1 MSGKSREISF
11 PKKFKDI
18 FKPSRYKVYYGGRG
32 SGKSWSA
39 AKALILMAIEGQKRI
54 LCTRE
59 FQNSLKDSV
68 LTLLS
73 DQIEAMGLSREFRVT
88 DKKITCIPTGS
99 EFIFK
104 GLKGNVQSVKSTEGV
119 DICWVEEAQTVS
131 KSSWEVLIPTI
142 RKPGSEIWVTM
153 NPDQADDP
161 TYVRFISNTPPD
173 TIIELVN
180 YYDNNNLPE
189 ELRKEAEY
197 LKRVDHDAYM
207 NVWEGQCTMRSDAQV
222 LNGKWRIDRF
232 DMDTF
237 GNKIAGPRFLP
248 DGPYYGADWG
258 FAKDPT
264 TLVRCWI
271 WENKLWIDY
280 EAFAVGCDII
290 DTPELFNKVP
300 DANRRKIRADCARPE
315 TISHM
320 RRKGFDIEGAP
331 KWSGSVEDGVAYLRS
346 FEEIIIH
353 ERCKHAI
360 EEARL
365 WSYKEDPL
373 TGDILPKLVDKHN
386 HIWDAVRYALSP
398 MIQAGRGGMDYGSWL

>member
-1 MSGKSREISF
+1 MSGKSVTISF

-39 AKALILMAIEGQKRI
+39 AKALILISLESQKRV

-73 DQIEAMGLSREFRVT
+73 DQINAMGLASQFKIT
-88 DKKITCIPTGS
+88 DKKITCTPTGS

-104 GLKGNVQSVKSTEGV
+104 GLKGNIQSVKSTEGV

-131 KSSWEVLIPTI
+131 KTSWEVLIPTI
-142 RKPGSEIWVTM
+142 RKPGSEIWVTL
-153 NPDQADDP
+153 NPDQAEDP
-161 TYVRFISNTPPD
+161 TYVRFIANTPPD

-232 DMDTF
+232 DMETF
-237 GNKIAGPRFLP
+237 
-248 DGPYYGADWG
+248 
-258 FAKDPT
+258 
-264 TLVRCWI
+264 
-271 WENKLWIDY
+271 
-280 EAFAVGCDII
+280 
-290 DTPELFNKVP
+290 
-300 DANRRKIRADCARPE
+300 
-315 TISHM
+315 
-320 RRKGFDIEGAP
+320 
-331 KWSGSVEDGVAYLRS
+331 
-346 FEEIIIH
+346 
-353 ERCKHAI
+353 
-360 EEARL
+360 
-365 WSYKEDPL
+365 
-373 TGDILPKLVDKHN
+373 
-386 HIWDAVRYALSP
+386 
-398 MIQAGRGGMDYGSWL
+398 

>member
-1 MSGKSREISF
+1 MELNVELS
-11 PKKFKDI
+11 PKFRA
-18 FKPSRYKVYYGGRG
+18 FFMPHRYKVAYGGRG
-32 SGKSWSA
+32 SGKSWGV
-39 AKALILMAIEGQKRI
+39 AKILLLLGYQKTLRI
-54 LCTRE
+54 LCARE
-59 FQNSLKDSV
+59 YQNSIRDSV
-68 LTLLS
+68 LTLLA
-73 DQIEAMGLSREFRVT
+73 DQVESLGLQSFY
-88 DKKITCIPTGS
+88 KITEKSITGLNGT

-104 GLKGNVQSVKSTEGV
+104 GLRHNIQSVKSTEGV

-131 KSSWEVLIPTI
+131 EQSWSVLIPTI
-142 RKPGSEIWVTM
+142 RKPGSEIWVTF
-153 NPDQADDP
+153 NPHMADDP
-161 TYVRFISNTPPD
+161 TYKRFISNTPPD
-173 TIIELVN
+173 SVVELVN
-180 YYDNNNLPE
+180 YLDNPWLPD
-189 ELRKEAEY
+189 ELLQEADY
-197 LKRVDHDAYM
+197 LKRVDNDAYM
-207 NVWEGQCTMRSDAQV
+207 NVWLGQCTMRSDAQV

-232 DMDTF
+232 DMETF
-237 GNKIAGPRFLP
+237 GNKTAGPRFLP

-290 DTPELFNKVP
+290 DTPELFEKVP
-300 DANRRKIRADCARPE
+300 DSNRRKIRADCARPE

-320 RRKGFDIEGAP
+320 SRKGFDIEGAP
-331 KWSGSVEDGVAYLRS
+331 KWSGSVEDGVAFLRS

-386 HIWDAVRYALSP
+386 HIWDAVRYALAP
-398 MIQAGRGGMDYGSWL
+398 MIQAGRGGMNYGSWL